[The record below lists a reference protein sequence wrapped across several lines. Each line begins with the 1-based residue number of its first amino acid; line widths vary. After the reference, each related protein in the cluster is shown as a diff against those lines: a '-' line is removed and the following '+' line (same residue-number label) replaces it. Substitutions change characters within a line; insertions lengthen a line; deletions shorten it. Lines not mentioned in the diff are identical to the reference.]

1 MSPPTF
7 PSSQGFLQLSRSRAQ
22 TMNDAEA
29 IPLQK
34 VVSTQS
40 TGARRPSQTPFD
52 PTPSSDRQNE
62 KGYRFRR
69 GLRKQGIS
77 TASKEK
83 EEGALNAMGKLYTK
97 ILNFS
102 LVTRY
107 LLYILPLGLILAV
120 PIVIGATVAQ
130 DAKIPSGKYGV
141 RIVWFFTWI
150 EISQY
155 TSLWKL
161 IELIY

>member
-1 MSPPTF
+1 
-7 PSSQGFLQLSRSRAQ
+7 
-22 TMNDAEA
+22 MNDTEA
-29 IPLQK
+29 IPLHK

-40 TGARRPSQTPFD
+40 TGARRPSQTPVD
-52 PTPSSDRQNE
+52 PTPSPGSQNE
-62 KGYRFRR
+62 KGHRFRR
-69 GLRKQGIS
+69 GLRKRGVS
-77 TASKEK
+77 PAGKEK

-97 ILNFS
+97 VLNFS

-130 DAKIPSGKYGV
+130 DTKIPSGKYGV

-155 TSLWKL
+155 TSSWNQGS
-161 IELIY
+161 